1 MDVDVNAR
9 RVDRKRQHKHRLRLY
24 VQYIGISRLNGM
36 LQYAITNESAVDKEK
51 LFVGSTAR
59 GCGQPHP
66 SFEMKSRGISR
77 DRSAG
82 VLKFLRHHGK
92 HALGCG
98 LSRQMQTRPPV
109 RKNAEAYRRIG
120 QGHTFDLSENM
131 RGFSRRRLQN
141 LRRAGVR

>member
-82 VLKFLRHHGK
+82 VLELLRHHGK
-92 HALGCG
+92 HALGRLLC
-98 LSRQMQTRPPV
+98 RQMKACPGI
-109 RKNAEAYRRIG
+109 RKHAKA
-120 QGHTFDLSENM
+120 H
-131 RGFSRRRLQN
+131 
-141 LRRAGVR
+141 